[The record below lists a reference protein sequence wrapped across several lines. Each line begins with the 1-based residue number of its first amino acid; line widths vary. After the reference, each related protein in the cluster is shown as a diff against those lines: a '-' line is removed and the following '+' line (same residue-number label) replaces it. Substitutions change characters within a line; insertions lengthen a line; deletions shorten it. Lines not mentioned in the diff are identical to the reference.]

1 MTCRYSNTDWL
12 DVLYN
17 SVRRTSGGVVDA
29 ARFLTERRG
38 RGIHAESLRA
48 KLRALKGEEISL
60 SMADLLTEWM
70 EEKEG
75 GRAYA
80 RDWMLAH
87 AAQNGLAAD
96 VVPDDD
102 APPLDL
108 IKAIQTKAMQIGA
121 LSGGVLGTTA
131 ESIADEVVTAEERDT
146 AVASLRELRAIAHR
160 LERAFVLAVKGGVA

>member
-17 SVRRTSGGVVDA
+17 SVRRTPGGVVDA

-38 RGIHAESLRA
+38 RSIHAESLRA
-48 KLRALKGEEISL
+48 KLRGVNGDEISL

-70 EEKEG
+70 EEKAEG
-75 GRAYA
+75 REYA

-102 APPLDL
+102 ITPEDL
-108 IKAIQTKAMQIGA
+108 IKSIQAKAMQVGA
-121 LSGGVLGTTA
+121 LSGGVLGATV
-131 ESIADEVVTAEERDT
+131 ESIADSVVSKDECDR
-146 AVASLRELRAIAHR
+146 AVAILRELRASAHI
-160 LERAFVLAVKGGVA
+160 LERGFVRAARGGR

>member
-17 SVRRTSGGVVDA
+17 SVRRTPGGVVDA

-38 RGIHAESLRA
+38 RSIHAESLRA
-48 KLRALKGEEISL
+48 KLRGVNGDEISL

-70 EEKEG
+70 EEKAEG
-75 GRAYA
+75 REYA

-87 AAQNGLAAD
+87 AAQNGIAAD
-96 VVPDDD
+96 VVPAADGN
-102 APPLDL
+102 PLDL
-108 IKAIQTKAMQIGA
+108 IKDIQAKAMQIGA

-131 ESIADEVVTAEERDT
+131 ESIADDQVTAEESGR
-146 AVASLRELRAIAHR
+146 AVAALRELRAQAHR
-160 LERAFVLAVKGGVA
+160 LERAFLLAAKEGR